1 MIWFGLLL
9 ILGLRIPRRGVRR
22 RRRTG
27 DSLLDFARL
36 LSVCL
41 SAGLP
46 LTAAMEIAGEEVEVG
61 DEVRD
66 ILRKARNLGMARA
79 LLTSGGQ
86 LSALA
91 GQLARSHLS
100 GAPIQDAVRAFVA
113 TRRAEHR
120 FRALETART
129 LGVKLIVP
137 VALMLLPGFIFLV
150 FGPTVVE
157 EMTGLLGVSQ

>member
-1 MIWFGLLL
+1 MIWCGLLL
-9 ILGLRIPRRGVRR
+9 ILGLRMPRKGVRR

-27 DSLLDFARL
+27 DPLLEFSRL

-46 LTAAMEIAGEEVEVG
+46 LTAAMEVAGEEVEVG
-61 DEVRD
+61 DEVRN
-66 ILRKARNLGMARA
+66 ILRNARGLGMGRA
-79 LLTSGGQ
+79 LLASGGE
-86 LSALA
+86 LSALT

-100 GAPIQDAVRAFVA
+100 GAPVQDAVRAFVA

-120 FRALETART
+120 FKALETART

-157 EMTGLLGVSQ
+157 EMAGLLGVSQ